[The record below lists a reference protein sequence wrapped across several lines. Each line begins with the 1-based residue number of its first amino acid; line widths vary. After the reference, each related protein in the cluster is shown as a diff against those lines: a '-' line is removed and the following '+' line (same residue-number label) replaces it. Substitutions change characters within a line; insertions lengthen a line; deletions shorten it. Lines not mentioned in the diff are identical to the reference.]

1 MASLTA
7 TMQKDVCDLVPL
19 GVGPREAAA
28 AKGIDGETFATWMTW
43 GRMGGRGRGKYA
55 AFVRALEEAEAIAE
69 ATMIGRVQR
78 AANEGVWQAAA
89 WLAER
94 RFPGRW
100 TRKSVMEDLKVHGP
114 RTTRGT
120 EDPFAEL
127 DNVASIDSA
136 RRRGAKV
143 AKGQTEVDDV
153 LGLDEDA

>member
-1 MASLTA
+1 
-7 TMQKDVCDLVPL
+7 
-19 GVGPREAAA
+19 
-28 AKGIDGETFATWMTW
+28 
-43 GRMGGRGRGKYA
+43 MGGEDREEFTD
-55 AFVRALEEAEAIAE
+55 FVRALEEAEAIAE

-78 AANEGVWQAAA
+78 AASDGVWQAAA

-94 RFPGRW
+94 RFPSRW

-136 RRRGAKV
+136 RRRGAK
-143 AKGQTEVDDV
+143 AEGGKTEVDSV
-153 LGLDEDA
+153 LGLDDDA